1 MIGLQQKV
9 VRYPVF
15 YKIIN
20 LSNYGFLIKKNNF
33 GIWNIYDSYATDIR
47 FVNNKEKIYKKTTL
61 SC

>member
-20 LSNYGFLIKKNNF
+20 LSNYGFLLKKIILVYGTF
-33 GIWNIYDSYATDIR
+33 MIAMILI
-47 FVNNKEKIYKKTTL
+47 
-61 SC
+61 